1 MAGSNL
7 RALIPESYDGSYFVT
22 RYSTQTHICATRA
35 GSRPGES
42 LADITYGFI
51 FHEALADIH
60 KSLKKAKVLV
70 EVPFDGDLHPVA
82 QEFCCCSEL
91 LGPTWADDSTF
102 MCADKDPQCLMHKT
116 EVLCK
121 TVIDECTARGL
132 VPNMKPGKTSILL
145 NLRGTGSHK
154 ARMEVFGQGDQL
166 YTSWLCC

>member
-1 MAGSNL
+1 MGAPWGLPGRGLTCEPSSETPMMGL
-7 RALIPESYDGSYFVT
+7 TSSRDMLQG
-22 RYSTQTHICATRA
+22 THVCATRA

-51 FHEALADIH
+51 FHEVLADMR

-102 MCADKDPQCLMHKT
+102 MCADKDPQCLLYKT

-121 TVIDECTARGL
+121 TVIDECTAKGVWSR
-132 VPNMKPGKTSILL
+132 T
-145 NLRGTGSHK
+145 
-154 ARMEVFGQGDQL
+154 
-166 YTSWLCC
+166 